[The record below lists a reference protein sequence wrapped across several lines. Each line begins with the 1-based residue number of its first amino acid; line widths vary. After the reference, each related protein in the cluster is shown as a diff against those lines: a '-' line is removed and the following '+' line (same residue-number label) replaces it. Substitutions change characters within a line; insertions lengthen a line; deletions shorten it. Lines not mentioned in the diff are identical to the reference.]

1 MEMTGKSGH
10 FKLHN
15 WSVKKIAYQN
25 LRSSILFVKF
35 TDRFRWSMSFIKL
48 HVTIVTLC
56 LMFMFC

>member
-35 TDRFRWSMSFIKL
+35 TDRFKCRVSYMLQLL
-48 HVTIVTLC
+48 HYV
-56 LMFMFC
+56 